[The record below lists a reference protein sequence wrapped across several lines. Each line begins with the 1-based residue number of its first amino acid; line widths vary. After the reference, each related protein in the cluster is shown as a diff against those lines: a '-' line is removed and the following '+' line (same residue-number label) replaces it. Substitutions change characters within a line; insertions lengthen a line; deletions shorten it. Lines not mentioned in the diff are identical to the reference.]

1 MSTQENS
8 PNEGAGAEAGLEV
21 HLAYCSGC
29 DRQVRVAVNPKVV
42 EEGRTPTANDLIC
55 LEHGDACTGS
65 LCPIFGVPSKEMEA
79 RYGDLLAQ
87 ARNEED

>member
-1 MSTQENS
+1 MSAHADS
-8 PNEGAGAEAGLEV
+8 PGEGAGGSMGLEV

-42 EEGRTPTANDLIC
+42 EEGREPTANDLIC
-55 LEHGDACTGS
+55 LEHGEACTGS

-87 ARNEED
+87 ARKKEG

>member
-1 MSTQENS
+1 MSTHADS
-8 PNEGAGAEAGLEV
+8 PDEGSGAPMGLEV

-29 DRQVRVAVNPKVV
+29 DRQVKVAVNPKVV
-42 EEGRTPTANDLIC
+42 EEGRAPTASDLIC
-55 LEHGDACTGS
+55 LEHGEACTGS

-87 ARNEED
+87 ARKEEG